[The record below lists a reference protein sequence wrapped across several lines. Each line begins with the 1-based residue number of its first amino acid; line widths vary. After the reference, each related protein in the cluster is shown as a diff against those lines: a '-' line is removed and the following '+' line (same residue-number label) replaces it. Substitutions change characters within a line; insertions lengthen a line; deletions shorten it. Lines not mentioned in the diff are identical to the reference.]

1 MCCRTSLIALLHGQL
16 SSAHTPLLLQIAA
29 WAAEIAAFIRS
40 IDPNHMIS
48 TGEVGYDI
56 VPGINSSQCMPCQSP
71 DPGPGDALARLSVPT
86 PFSIY
91 HTFINGVL
99 SLTLPLLIEV
109 ALLVAQLMLL

>member
-1 MCCRTSLIALLHGQL
+1 
-16 SSAHTPLLLQIAA
+16 
-29 WAAEIAAFIRS
+29 
-40 IDPNHMIS
+40 MIS

-56 VPGINSSQCMPCQSP
+56 VPGVNSSQCMPCESP

-99 SLTLPLLIEV
+99 VNASMALALSAHTLKVQVSVYIVGAHWRSELG
-109 ALLVAQLMLL
+109 